1 MQHTI
6 SNSEIVSER
15 LGSVLYL
22 VPLVWLVKGEAG
34 KEVAEAGRGEEGAGY
49 GAAHR
54 GVRGGVRGRDA
65 GCEGVRG
72 RPWSVLAVSDS
83 RSFVKPD

>member
-6 SNSEIVSER
+6 SNSEIVGER

-22 VPLVWLVKGEAG
+22 VPLARLVEGEAR
-34 KEVAEAGRGEEGAGY
+34 KEVAETGRREEGAGY

-54 GVRGGVRGRDA
+54 GVRGGVRGRRA
-65 GCEGVRG
+65 GCGGVRG
-72 RPWSVLAVSDS
+72 RPQSVLAVSDS